1 MIAMIGAAVAPGI
14 AILSYFY
21 LRDSLE
27 PEPISMVIRSFIFGV
42 LLVIPIMV
50 IQYVMQN
57 EWNWRDGIVAEIFQS
72 AVVEEFFK
80 WMVIYFTAYKH
91 VEFDEPY
98 DGIVYAVAVS
108 LGFATL
114 ENLFYL
120 ILNGLDIAFWRA
132 LLPVSSHA
140 LFAVWMGYYLGLAK
154 FSRGVRKE
162 RIFLWVSVLLP
173 ISLHALY
180 NAIFLSVQNWLVVI
194 VPFMLVLW
202 WQGLKRCSERMI
214 TVLKSSLPVHNRRE
228 EETRRV

>member
-1 MIAMIGAAVAPGI
+1 MLAMIGAAVAPGI

-50 IQYVMQN
+50 LQYIMQN
-57 EWNWRDGIVAEIFQS
+57 EWGFRDGIVAEIFQS
-72 AVVEEFFK
+72 AFVEEFFK
-80 WMVIYFTAYKH
+80 WMVIYFTVYKH

-162 RIFLWVSVLLP
+162 RIWLWLSVLLP
-173 ISLHALY
+173 IGLHALY
-180 NAIFLSVQNWLVVI
+180 NAIFLSVQNWIVVI
-194 VPFMLVLW
+194 VPFMLILW
-202 WQGLKRCSERMI
+202 WQGLKKVQRAHDYGSKK
-214 TVLKSSLPVHNRRE
+214 LSSRPQ
-228 EETRRV
+228 

>member
-1 MIAMIGAAVAPGI
+1 MIAMIGAAIAPGI

-21 LRDSLE
+21 LRDSFE
-27 PEPISMVIRSFIFGV
+27 PEPISMVIRSFVFGM

-50 IQYVMQN
+50 LQYIMQN
-57 EWNWRDGIVAEIFQS
+57 EWDWRGSLVADVVQS

-80 WMVIYFTAYKH
+80 WMVIFFTAYKH

-120 ILNGLDIAFWRA
+120 IINGLNIAFWRA

-140 LFAVWMGYYLGLAK
+140 LFAVWMGYYLGRAK
-154 FSRGVRKE
+154 FSNSRKQE
-162 RIFLWVSVLLP
+162 RTFLWLSIGLP
-173 ISLHALY
+173 IGLHALY
-180 NAIFLSVQNWLVVI
+180 NAIFLSIQNWIVVI
-194 VPFMLVLW
+194 VPFMLLLW
-202 WQGLKRCSERMI
+202 WQGLKKVQRAHEY
-214 TVLKSSLPVHNRRE
+214 SSKKLSSRPQ
-228 EETRRV
+228 